1 VKIFFAKLAGAIALV
16 AAALCLTTTKG
27 QAGLY
32 GSARWC
38 AVTDTGGD
46 NVSWDCEYDTV
57 EDCTPAVL
65 NGSRGYCALNPYWR
79 ADTDQN

>member
-1 VKIFFAKLAGAIALV
+1 VKIFFAKLAGAIALL
-16 AAALCLTTTKG
+16 AAALRLTTIKG

-46 NVSWDCEYDTV
+46 NMNWDCEYDTA